1 MSLGC
6 SYHCDEY
13 PFSSTEDTYGV
24 YKEITGPAIF
34 DTYGE
39 DVMIVEPIDYVFKK
53 DAFKTMHAYL
63 RDFRG
68 SIKSETLRSNSD
80 ENNRTKI
87 IGDLNEF
94 KKTLILS
101 ILRLNKIFAIILVFR
116 VF

>member
-13 PFSSTEDTYGV
+13 PFSSTEETYGV

-53 DAFKTMHAYL
+53 DAFKTMHAYV

-68 SIKSETLRSNSD
+68 SIKSETLRSNSE
-80 ENNRTKI
+80 ENNRTKVE
-87 IGDLNEF
+87 NCV
-94 KKTLILS
+94 
-101 ILRLNKIFAIILVFR
+101 AAH
-116 VF
+116 